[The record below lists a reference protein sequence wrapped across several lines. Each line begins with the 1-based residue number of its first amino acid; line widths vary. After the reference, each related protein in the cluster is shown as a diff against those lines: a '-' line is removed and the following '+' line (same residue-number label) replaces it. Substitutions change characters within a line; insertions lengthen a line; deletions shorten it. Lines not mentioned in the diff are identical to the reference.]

1 MQIDQLIYQIKRGYP
16 MLKKYF
22 KLLYFIILTAVII
35 LSFSPAQAFELQW
48 FGQSAFK
55 ITTPGGKVI
64 MIDPF
69 ITRNPKTPK
78 EHKDLSKLGKIDLIL
93 VTHGHGDHVGDS
105 AQLSKTSGAKVAMNA
120 DMGHS
125 FAALGWVPYDR
136 LIRFNKSG
144 PIMPIG
150 KDIRITMV
158 HAEHSSTVVHTDP
171 ATKKKTILSGGE
183 PSGYIIEL
191 ENGFKIYHAGDTGVF
206 SDMKFIGEY
215 YKPDLALLPIGGHFT
230 MDPAHAAYAIRNL
243 LKVSRVMP
251 MHYGTF
257 PPLKGTPQELQ
268 EKLSGYSTEVIVM
281 KPGEIRNF

>member
-1 MQIDQLIYQIKRGYP
+1 
-16 MLKKYF
+16 
-22 KLLYFIILTAVII
+22 
-35 LSFSPAQAFELQW
+35 
-48 FGQSAFK
+48 
-55 ITTPGGKVI
+55 
-64 MIDPF
+64 
-69 ITRNPKTPK
+69 
-78 EHKDLSKLGKIDLIL
+78 
-93 VTHGHGDHVGDS
+93 
-105 AQLSKTSGAKVAMNA
+105 MNA

-171 ATKKKTILSGGE
+171 TTKKKSVLPGGE

-230 MDPAHAAYAIRNL
+230 MDPAHAAYAVRNL
-243 LKVSRVMP
+243 LKISRVIP

-257 PPLKGTPQELQ
+257 PPLKGTPEQFKQELA
-268 EKLSGYSTEVIVM
+268 GYSTEVIDM
-281 KPGEIRNF
+281 KPGEKRNF

>member
-1 MQIDQLIYQIKRGYP
+1 
-16 MLKKYF
+16 MLKKYV
-22 KLLYFIILTAVII
+22 KLSCSIILTAVII
-35 LSFSPAQAFELQW
+35 LSFAPAQAFELQW

-64 MIDPF
+64 LIDPF

-78 EHKDLSKLGKIDLIL
+78 EFKDLSKLGKIDLIL

-144 PIMPIG
+144 PIMPLG

-158 HAEHSSTVVHTDP
+158 HAEHSSAVVHTDP
-171 ATKKKTILSGGE
+171 TTKKKTILSGGE
-183 PSGYIIEL
+183 PCGYIVEL

-215 YKPDLALLPIGGHFT
+215 YQPDLALLPIGGHFT
-230 MDPAHAAYAIRNL
+230 MDPAHAAYAVRNL
-243 LKVSRVMP
+243 LKVSRVIP

-257 PPLKGTPQELQ
+257 PPLKGTPREFQQ
-268 EKLSGYSTEVIVM
+268 QLSGYATEVMVM
-281 KPGEIRNF
+281 QPGEIRNF